1 MPDDLEMCIKETAHF
16 PRNLGGSYDP
26 LCEATRRL
34 EHAATVTVG
43 PRIHSL
49 GVGG

>member
-16 PRNLGGSYDP
+16 PRILQEVVVRLVQSARG
-26 LCEATRRL
+26 L

-43 PRIHSL
+43 PRL
-49 GVGG
+49 QT

>member
-16 PRNLGGSYDP
+16 PRILQEVVVCRVR
-26 LCEATRRL
+26 LTRGL

-43 PRIHSL
+43 PRL
-49 GVGG
+49 QT